1 MTDEIEE
8 AISAHMA
15 WLKNI
20 KTAVLVSTDIKKSN
34 SDPASSANLI
44 TKIGSDHQ
52 CNFGKWLYNTD
63 NAKVK
68 ESVYYNKT
76 VSLHAQFHQQAAK
89 ILALAFDGKK
99 SQAKLLIAEN
109 SEFIQC
115 SEQLIALLQTWQSLD
130 KKSSTSFEI
139 EL

>member
-20 KTAVLVSTDIKKSN
+20 KTAVLVSTGINKSN
-34 SDPASSANLI
+34 SDPTSNANHI

-52 CNFGKWLYNTD
+52 CKFGKWLYNTD
-63 NAKVK
+63 NSKVK
-68 ESVYYNKT
+68 KSVYYNKT
-76 VSLHAQFHQQAAK
+76 VLLHAQFHQQAAK
-89 ILALAFDGKK
+89 ILTLAFDGKK
-99 SQAKLLIAEN
+99 SQAKSLIAET
-109 SEFIQC
+109 SDFIQC
-115 SEQLIALLQTWQSLD
+115 SEQLIALLQTWQSTD
-130 KKSSTSFEI
+130 KKSPISFEI